1 MLSLGKLRDIPSH
14 MREILIP
21 ITRPR
26 ENPYGLL
33 YTVVH
38 VKDED
43 FFFVTFLSKDIE
55 QPLESALNKHD
66 KIAKG
71 CYDVFTS
78 FSRVW
83 TSKMSSSSSL

>member
-55 QPLESALNKHD
+55 QPLESTLNKHD
-66 KIAKG
+66 KFAKG

-78 FSRVW
+78 FSGGW